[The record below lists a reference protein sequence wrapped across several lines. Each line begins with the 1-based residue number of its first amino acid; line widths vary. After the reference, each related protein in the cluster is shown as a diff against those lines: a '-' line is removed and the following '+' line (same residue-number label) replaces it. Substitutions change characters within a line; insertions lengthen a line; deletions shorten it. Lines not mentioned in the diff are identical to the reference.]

1 MPPNTFSLTVL
12 LVPETTCQTWWSI
25 LSVTRRPAKGGHV
38 LLFEVLS
45 SVRQALA
52 LYGKMSGFS
61 QSLTCPHCWLQWH
74 NIISI
79 VYTDLISIYPVLSYF
94 VTCSLQVLFDLLQVL
109 FDYLNLNKRQMENLT
124 LTRRLLFVLLSK
136 ALSFLIFV
144 VLLWVCRYL
153 ATLSILPHC
162 PPLNATF
169 PFLTALVI
177 YSSISHYWIFC

>member
-1 MPPNTFSLTVL
+1 MTWLLYCAGAATVPFPSLHSPRSL
-12 LVPETTCQTWWSI
+12 PLIPLRSRPR
-25 LSVTRRPAKGGHV
+25 VTRRPAKGGHV

-52 LYGKMSGFS
+52 LYGKMSAFS

-109 FDYLNLNKRQMENLT
+109 FDYLNLNKRQMEKLT
-124 LTRRLLFVLLSK
+124 LTRRLLF
-136 ALSFLIFV
+136 
-144 VLLWVCRYL
+144 
-153 ATLSILPHC
+153 C
-162 PPLNATF
+162 PPL
-169 PFLTALVI
+169 
-177 YSSISHYWIFC
+177 